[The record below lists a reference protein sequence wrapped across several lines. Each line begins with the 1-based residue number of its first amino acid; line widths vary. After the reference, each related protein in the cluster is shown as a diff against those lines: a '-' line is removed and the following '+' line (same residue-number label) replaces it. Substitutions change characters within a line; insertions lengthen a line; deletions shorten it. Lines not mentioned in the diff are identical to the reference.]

1 MHRQRNTIAFRRQSL
16 TSMDSASKDVFL
28 IGAGFIGGELLDRL
42 LEEKYN
48 VTVLVRREAAAKELE
63 SRGAKTAMGQ
73 LDDSETITKHTE
85 ANDIIFHTAT
95 ADHLPSVEAVIRGIE
110 RRAAADKETI
120 YIHTSGTSLLSD
132 HVRGAHKSETI
143 FSDSKPE
150 QIDAL
155 PDSASHRLI
164 DLAIIHARKRLGN
177 TAKMFIMTPPLIYG
191 ANSEHQRLS
200 IQVPTMARFAIKH
213 KYAGHVGKGKSV
225 WSLVHVTDLSYGYM
239 VLLHWL
245 QRIEAN
251 DFSLEPP
258 YFFCESG
265 EEISWGELAGMI
277 GDGLKKAGVIED
289 AAPREIPEQDY
300 DDLFGKYS
308 AVVIGANSRSRAD
321 RLREL
326 GWKPNQRPVREAFE
340 KEELPLLL
348 KEDLSDYHGYAAPAA
363 SGPG

>member
-1 MHRQRNTIAFRRQSL
+1 MMESPPKN
-16 TSMDSASKDVFL
+16 VFL
-28 IGAGFIGGELLDRL
+28 LGAGYIGSSLLDRL
-42 LEEKYN
+42 LEEEYK
-48 VTVLVRREAAAKELE
+48 VTALVRREAAAKELE
-63 SRGAKTAMGQ
+63 ARGVKTVFGQ
-73 LDDSETITKHTE
+73 LDDSDTITKQTE
-85 ANDIIFHTAT
+85 ANDIVFHTAT
-95 ADHLPSVEAVIRGIE
+95 ADHLPSVEAVIKGIE
-110 RRAAADKETI
+110 ARAAANKETI

-132 HVRGAHKSETI
+132 HVGGAHKSDTI
-143 FSDSKPE
+143 FSDTRPE

-164 DLAIIHARKRLGN
+164 DLAIVNARKRLGN
-177 TAKMFIMTPPLIYG
+177 KAKMFIMLPPLIYG
-191 ANSEHQRLS
+191 ANSDHGRLS

-265 EEISWGELAGMI
+265 EEISWGELAGMV
-277 GDGLKKAGVIED
+277 GKGLKKAGVIDD
-289 AAPREIPEQDY
+289 ASPREIPEKDY
-300 DDLFGKYS
+300 EDLFGKYS
-308 AVVIGANSRSRAD
+308 AVVIGANSRSRAE

-326 GWKPNQRPVREAFE
+326 GWRPNQRPVREAFE
-340 KEELPLLL
+340 MEELPLLL

-363 SGPG
+363 SGSG

>member
-1 MHRQRNTIAFRRQSL
+1 METPRKN
-16 TSMDSASKDVFL
+16 VFL
-28 IGAGFIGGELLDRL
+28 LGAGYIGGELLDRL
-42 LEEKYN
+42 LEEEYC
-48 VTVLVRREAAAKELE
+48 VTVLVRRETAAKALE
-63 SRGAKTAMGQ
+63 ARGAKTVPGE
-73 LDDSETITKHTE
+73 LDDSAIITEQTQ

-95 ADHLPSVEAVIRGIE
+95 ADHLPSVEAIIKGIE
-110 RRAAADKETI
+110 ARAAAGKETI

-132 HVRGAHKSETI
+132 HVGGAHKSNTV
-143 FSDSKPE
+143 FSDARPE

-164 DLAIIHARKRLGN
+164 DLAIVNARKRLGN
-177 TAKMFIMTPPLIYG
+177 RAKMFIMLPPLIYG
-191 ANSEHQRLS
+191 ANSKHKRLS
-200 IQVPTMARFAIKH
+200 IQVPTMARFAMKH
-213 KYAGHVGKGKSV
+213 KYAGHVGKGKAV

-251 DFSLEPP
+251 DFSLESP

-277 GDGLKKAGVIED
+277 GEGLKKDGVIRD
-289 AAPREIPEQDY
+289 ASPREIPEKDFE
-300 DDLFGKYS
+300 DLFGKYS

-326 GWKPNQRPVREAFE
+326 GWRPNQLPVREAFE

-348 KEDLSDYHGYAAPAA
+348 KEDLSHYHGYAAPAA
-363 SGPG
+363 SGLG